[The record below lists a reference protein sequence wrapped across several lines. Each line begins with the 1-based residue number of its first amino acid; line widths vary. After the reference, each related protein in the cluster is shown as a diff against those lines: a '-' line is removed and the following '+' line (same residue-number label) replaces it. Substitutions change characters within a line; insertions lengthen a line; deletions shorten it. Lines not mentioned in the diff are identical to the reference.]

1 MVVVVVVVVGCGVEV
16 VVEVVAHQKRVDLR
30 ATSKR
35 RKNGL
40 NGVQNQ
46 LGLLGAA
53 VAKQGCCGVEQR
65 LVRGLACTAHCTKL
79 QYNLYYSNF

>member
-1 MVVVVVVVVGCGVEV
+1 MEVVVGCGVEV

-40 NGVQNQ
+40 NESMECRISG
-46 LGLLGAA
+46 LGAA

>member
-1 MVVVVVVVVGCGVEV
+1 MVVDEEEEEEMVVVVVVVVGCGVEV

-40 NGVQNQ
+40 NDSSELRLQNRDVAAWSS
-46 LGLLGAA
+46 GLLGA
-53 VAKQGCCGVEQR
+53 
-65 LVRGLACTAHCTKL
+65 
-79 QYNLYYSNF
+79 